1 MATVTNPAARHRRL
15 RVQGWSARLRL
26 DRLAGLYVW
35 LILIAFFAF
44 AAPNSF
50 PTTLTLK
57 TTLADNSVTGLLAL
71 GALVP
76 FAAGLIDLSFA
87 GIAGLSLVA
96 VTWLS
101 IHTGLPGPAIAVIA
115 ILSGSACGLGS
126 GLFITRLGVNSLVV
140 TLGVSTVAL
149 GLSELVSAGNTLT
162 AQWST
167 SFQNIG
173 QGYVWVFPLPAL
185 YLLVV
190 AIAVY
195 YVIEHT
201 PIGRRVLATGSNP
214 SAARLAGLRTARIHT
229 LSLVVSGAVAG
240 LVGIVLATQIGV
252 ATTETGPGFLL
263 PAVAALFL
271 GETQIR
277 ARVNVWGTVLAVF
290 LIGTGIK
297 GLELMGAAPWV
308 NDFFN
313 GAVLLLAVGVAARAR
328 KHANNQPPP
337 QSEERNQ

>member
-1 MATVTNPAARHRRL
+1 M
-15 RVQGWSARLRL
+15 RV
-26 DRLAGLYVW
+26 DRLSGLYVW
-35 LILIAFFAF
+35 VILLVFFSF
-44 AAPNSF
+44 TAPHSF

-57 TTLADNSVTGLLAL
+57 TGLADNSVTGLLAL
-71 GALVP
+71 GTLIP

-87 GIAGLSLVA
+87 GIAGLSMVTA
-96 VTWLS
+96 TWLS
-101 IHTGLPGPAIAVIA
+101 IHTGLPGVVILVIAV
-115 ILSGSACGLGS
+115 LGGGACGLGS
-126 GLFITRLGVNSLVV
+126 GLFITRLQINSLVV

-162 AQWST
+162 AQWS
-167 SFQNIG
+167 SGFQNFG

-190 AIAVY
+190 AIVFY
-195 YVIEHT
+195 YLIEHT
-201 PIGRRVLATGSNP
+201 AVGRRLLATGSNP
-214 SAARLAGLRTARIHT
+214 NAARLAGLRTARIQT
-229 LSLVVSGAVAG
+229 ASLVVSGAVAG
-240 LVGIVLATQIGV
+240 LAGVVLSTQIGI
-252 ATTETGPGFLL
+252 ATTATGPGFLL

-277 ARVNVWGTVLAVF
+277 SRVNVWGTVLAVL

-313 GAVLLLAVGVAARAR
+313 GAVLLLAVGVAARGHLNS
-328 KHANNQPPP
+328 KSETTS
-337 QSEERNQ
+337 QSEERDQ